1 MPEETEKEEISSEQ
15 IEAIRQKLLEQIES
29 MPPEQAE
36 QLREQIEEMSDAEL
50 IEFLKRQGKAKGQSG
65 QVQEC
70 IFCLISEGKIESHKI
85 YEDSEI
91 LAVLDI
97 NPISNGHALI
107 IPKKHISKI
116 EELKATIWEKVRM
129 IASLIKNELKA
140 DNIEILTN
148 SRLGHVSINII
159 PIYNN
164 KPVLD
169 FERQKAKPEEL
180 KKTADKI
187 AKKIK
192 DADTEEK
199 KQKEEYEKRKA
210 KELEQLKN
218 IKIKRRIP

>member
-97 NPISNGHALI
+97 NPISNGHAL
-107 IPKKHISKI
+107 
-116 EELKATIWEKVRM
+116 
-129 IASLIKNELKA
+129 SLYF
-140 DNIEILTN
+140 
-148 SRLGHVSINII
+148 VSA
-159 PIYNN
+159 PGSL
-164 KPVLD
+164 PSS
-169 FERQKAKPEEL
+169 
-180 KKTADKI
+180 T
-187 AKKIK
+187 
-192 DADTEEK
+192 
-199 KQKEEYEKRKA
+199 
-210 KELEQLKN
+210 
-218 IKIKRRIP
+218 